1 MPSCPHA
8 LPALLSLLLL
18 AGCAS
23 EPSYSPASPRSSAT
37 ITPYPDSRLPAQAPP
52 GSKVRCE
59 SLPPLAAGAGA
70 NTRQLLLEIQRARSA
85 YADCANR
92 HNVLIDF
99 TQKLEQGVV
108 DIRNHYQHQLPR

>member
-1 MPSCPHA
+1 MPGSPFA
-8 LPALLSLLLL
+8 PALLSLLLL

-23 EPSYSPASPRSSAT
+23 PSTPYAAQRTST
-37 ITPYPDSRLPAQAPP
+37 LTPYPDSRLPSQAPP
-52 GSKVRCE
+52 SSKVRCE

-70 NTRQLLLEIQRARSA
+70 NTRQLLQEIQRARSA

-108 DIRNHYQHQLPR
+108 DIRNHYRRQLTP

>member
-1 MPSCPHA
+1 MPRIPCA
-8 LPALLSLLLL
+8 LALLCLLSL

-23 EPSYSPASPRSSAT
+23 TPGQPASPQPSAT
-37 ITPYPDSRLPAQAPP
+37 LTPYPDARLPAQAPP

-59 SLPPLAAGAGA
+59 SLPPLALGSSA
-70 NTRQLLLEIQRARSA
+70 NTRQLLQEIQRARSA

-108 DIRNHYQHQLPR
+108 DIRNHYRRQL